1 MVNPTY
7 TQQNKWKNKN
17 KTIKKDS
24 NMVFQVII
32 KDFSKEIREK
42 NLWNGSKNH
51 VVSLKDKCIEKV
63 EYMSN
68 PEVWGFQL

>member
-1 MVNPTY
+1 
-7 TQQNKWKNKN
+7 
-17 KTIKKDS
+17 
-24 NMVFQVII
+24 MVFQVII

-42 NLWNGSKNH
+42 NLWNGAKNH
-51 VVSLKDKCIEKV
+51 VVPLKDKCIEKV